1 MQAEASAGPVAPP
14 LAELFARIDALLA
27 GETSMPGIR
36 EAPGEP
42 IVPPRLRQIEQI
54 VRRVRPEL
62 VRVLRAFRIPPED
75 ARDLLQN
82 VYLTYL
88 ERADEIRDAAPWMVV
103 AVRREC
109 LHYVRAERHRMY
121 EAIDESLLD
130 LVACPDECPPQER
143 DSLLAALARKIEM
156 LGERC
161 RELLRLRYGLG
172 CDRFETA
179 EGLGVRPSSI
189 GTLEKRCLAELSE
202 RMIVAVGGRV

>member
-1 MQAEASAGPVAPP
+1 
-14 LAELFARIDALLA
+14 
-27 GETSMPGIR
+27 MPGFR
-36 EAPGEP
+36 EAADQP
-42 IVPPRLRQIEQI
+42 VLPPRLRQVELI
-54 VRRVRPEL
+54 VRRTRPEL
-62 VRVLRAFRIPPED
+62 VRVLRSFRIPPED

-82 VYLTYL
+82 VYLAYV
-88 ERADEIRDAAPWMVV
+88 ERADEIRDPDAWMVV

-109 LHYVRAERHRMY
+109 LHHVRAERHRMY

-130 LVACPDECPPQER
+130 LVACPDACPPQER
-143 DSLLAALARKIEM
+143 HSLLDALARKIAQ

-189 GTLEKRCLAELSE
+189 GTLERRCLAELSE
-202 RMIVAVGGRV
+202 RMILAEPAVSE

>member
-1 MQAEASAGPVAPP
+1 MECEISTGPAAPFC
-14 LAELFARIDALLA
+14 AELFARIDGILA
-27 GETSMPGIR
+27 GESSMPGARGAADETSIS
-36 EAPGEP
+36 
-42 IVPPRLRQIEQI
+42 PRLRQIEQI
-54 VRRVRPEL
+54 VRRARPEL

-82 VYLTYL
+82 VYLAYL
-88 ERADEIRDAAPWMVV
+88 ERAEEIRVPEAWMVV

-109 LHYVRAERHRMY
+109 LHYVRSERHRLY

-130 LVACPDECPPQER
+130 LVVCPDACPPQER
-143 DSLLAALARKIEM
+143 HTLLEALARKIAQ

-179 EGLGVRPSSI
+179 AGLGVRPSSI

-202 RMIVAVGGRV
+202 RVVLAKRGRS

>member
-1 MQAEASAGPVAPP
+1 MQTEALKGSAATPAAKV
-14 LAELFARIDALLA
+14 FARIDALLA
-27 GETSMPGIR
+27 GEISMQGMP
-36 EAPGEP
+36 EATDEP
-42 IVPPRLRQIEQI
+42 RVPPRLRQIEQI
-54 VRRVRPEL
+54 VRQARPDL

-82 VYLTYL
+82 VYLAYL
-88 ERADEIRDAAPWMVV
+88 EHADEIREPHAWMVV

-109 LHYVRAERHRMY
+109 LHHVRAERNRMY

-130 LVACPDECPPQER
+130 LVACPDACPPQER
-143 DSLLAALARKIEM
+143 HSLLDALARKIAQ

-189 GTLEKRCLAELSE
+189 GTLERRCLAELSE
-202 RMIVAVGGRV
+202 RMILVERGGG

>member
-1 MQAEASAGPVAPP
+1 
-14 LAELFARIDALLA
+14 
-27 GETSMPGIR
+27 MPGIR
-36 EAPGEP
+36 EATDEP

-54 VRRVRPEL
+54 VRRARPEL

-82 VYLTYL
+82 VYLNFF
-88 ERADEIRDAAPWMVV
+88 EHSASIRDEAAWMVV
-103 AVRREC
+103 ALRREC
-109 LHYVRAERHRMY
+109 LHHVRTERHRMY

-130 LVACPDECPPQER
+130 LVACPDVCPPQER
-143 DSLLAALARKIEM
+143 NSLLDALARKIRQ

-161 RELLRLRYGLG
+161 RELLRLRYSLG

-202 RMIVAVGGRV
+202 RMLAADAGRS